1 MKLVALTMQASHGPM
16 SENKLEPLG
25 IFDVIGKNRRE
36 QWSSLG
42 TMTKLHAMEGFI
54 DLLDRLCPS
63 FRPYVEALKQDRN
76 EKMQQAAID
85 QAQKMKELEDQK
97 KSFEAESKIQEEKYR
112 EEMQRRKLQEALNQQ
127 TFYQFKEYA
136 ERQFP
141 GNPEQQAT
149 LIKQLQTEHYTQYL
163 QQLQS
168 QLQHGESDQTQDVT
182 LNAKEQEMSL
192 VEEKDQCDS
201 DEESGDFAVVSP
213 ASMWTRCDI
222 KEFKNEVTAAGGD
235 GVIRVGHGDC
245 VTVRVP
251 TLEGK
256 FSTAPEGLKNNL
268 NLFVQV
274 VRACFGSSRQTAM
287 TSVSEFI
294 SSGANQTPQ
303 KCRFTSA
310 SPMMSLTVTKPRT
323 TKTRRK
329 LLALTIS
336 SPAVSRSSKS
346 DKRLS
351 SIDPLCPSSFLFI
364 GESVRM
370 RSTLART
377 ITLAKV
383 LIC

>member
-1 MKLVALTMQASHGPM
+1 
-16 SENKLEPLG
+16 
-25 IFDVIGKNRRE
+25 
-36 QWSSLG
+36 
-42 TMTKLHAMEGFI
+42 MTKLHAMEGFI

-85 QAQKMKELEDQK
+85 QAQKMKELEEQK
-97 KSFEAESKIQEEKYR
+97 KSFEAEAKMQEEKYR

-168 QLQHGESDQTQDVT
+168 QLHHGESDQAQDVL

-192 VEEKDQCDS
+192 IEEKDQCDS

-222 KEFKNEVTAAGGD
+222 KEFKHEVTAAGGD

-251 TLEGK
+251 TLEG
-256 FSTAPEGLKNNL
+256 
-268 NLFVQV
+268 
-274 VRACFGSSRQTAM
+274 
-287 TSVSEFI
+287 EF
-294 SSGANQTPQ
+294 
-303 KCRFTSA
+303 
-310 SPMMSLTVTKPRT
+310 
-323 TKTRRK
+323 
-329 LLALTIS
+329 
-336 SPAVSRSSKS
+336 
-346 DKRLS
+346 
-351 SIDPLCPSSFLFI
+351 
-364 GESVRM
+364 
-370 RSTLART
+370 
-377 ITLAKV
+377 
-383 LIC
+383 